1 MTTKPEPTN
10 QLPTCRNGYL
20 DYDPPETHSP
30 LPWRVGV
37 AYNVATIWDER
48 QMSVCDMPAGA
59 DGSMPQS
66 HADADLIVEAVNSRP
81 ALVARI
87 ADLEAQ
93 LAAAE
98 AREKKWQGAHSEA
111 ADLATRAIAQ
121 RDRLA
126 EDNRRLRDAVNVVFA
141 DWGSDPENIRRKEPT
156 HIPLLRAA
164 LDAAGEGA

>member
-1 MTTKPEPTN
+1 MNTEAKPETTN

-20 DYDPPETHSP
+20 DYDPPETHGNGNFCA
-30 LPWRVGV
+30 RVHNRMIGIKT
-37 AYNVATIWDER
+37 AAEAETTE
-48 QMSVCDMPAGA
+48 
-59 DGSMPQS
+59 
-66 HADADLIVEAVNSRP
+66 LIVEAVNSRP